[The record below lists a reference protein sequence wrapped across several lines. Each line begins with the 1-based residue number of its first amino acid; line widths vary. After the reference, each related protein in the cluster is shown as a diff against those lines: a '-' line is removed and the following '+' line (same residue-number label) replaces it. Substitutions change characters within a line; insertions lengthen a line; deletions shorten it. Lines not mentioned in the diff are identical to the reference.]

1 MCTPTG
7 TLPKRKK
14 TSPRQNTNMGNVIA
28 QSMGREPVKPVAAKP
43 RKSAYADT
51 LLRAKGSG
59 PYAKKKKK
67 RGYTSRSTA
76 STGSLRINQT

>member
-14 TSPRQNTNMGNVIA
+14 TSPRQTTSMGSVVA
-28 QSMGREPVKPVAAKP
+28 QSMGKEPVKPVAAEP
-43 RKSAYADT
+43 RRSAYVDII
-51 LLRAKGSG
+51 LQAKGLG

-67 RGYTSRSTA
+67 KGHTSRSTA

>member
-1 MCTPTG
+1 MCTPAG

-14 TSPRQNTNMGNVIA
+14 TPPRQNTNMGDVAA
-28 QSMGREPVKPVAAKP
+28 QSMGRKPVKPVAAKP
-43 RKSAYADT
+43 RKSAFGDIIMQ
-51 LLRAKGSG
+51 AKGLG

-67 RGYTSRSTA
+67 KGHTSRSTA

>member
-1 MCTPTG
+1 MCTPAG

-14 TSPRQNTNMGNVIA
+14 TPPRQNTNMGNVIA
-28 QSMGREPVKPVAAKP
+28 QSMGRKPVEPVAAEP
-43 RKSAYADT
+43 RRRAYVDIILQAEG
-51 LLRAKGSG
+51 LG